1 MNSPFD
7 PRLNTAILH
16 IASRLLPKGFDV
28 SDEAPDTYEKLKA
41 HLCAGKRMAVWS
53 GGSEATVCGHRS
65 VNFAFRAWHDFCHW
79 DGGHDFT
86 LEGEIAACEMQC
98 QHLFEFYGDCKRIRG
113 WCSLLRAEIV
123 GQALFFQRH
132 KRFPDD
138 QRSFV
143 AAYLVDPD
151 IALIG

>member
-7 PRLNTAILH
+7 SRLNIAILH
-16 IASRLLPKGFDV
+16 ITSRLLPNGFDV
-28 SDEAPDTYEKLKA
+28 SDVAPDTYEKLKA

-53 GGSEATVCGHRS
+53 GGSEATVYGHRS

-79 DGGHDFT
+79 EGGHDFT
-86 LEGEIAACEMQC
+86 LEGEIATCEMQC
-98 QHLFEFYGDCKRIRG
+98 QHLFEFYGDCERIQV

-123 GQALFFQRH
+123 GQALFFHRH

>member
-1 MNSPFD
+1 MNPTIDLS
-7 PRLNTAILH
+7 LNDAILH
-16 IASRLLPKGFDV
+16 VTSRLLPDGFDV
-28 SDEAPDTYEKLKA
+28 SSDAPDTYEKLKA
-41 HLCAGKRMAVWS
+41 HLSAGKRMVVWS
-53 GGSEATVCGHRS
+53 GGSEATIYGHRN

-79 DGGHDFT
+79 RGGYDFT

-98 QHLFEFYGDCKRIRG
+98 QHLYKFYSDGERVRG
-113 WCSLLRAEIV
+113 WCLLLRAEIV
-123 GQALFFQRH
+123 GQGLFFQRH
-132 KRFPDD
+132 KRFPED

>member
-1 MNSPFD
+1 MKLPFD
-7 PRLNTAILH
+7 PSLNIAILH
-16 IASRLLPKGFDV
+16 IASRLLPNGFDV

-41 HLCAGKRMAVWS
+41 HLFAGKRMVVWS
-53 GGSEATVCGHRS
+53 GGSEATVYGHRS

-79 DGGHDFT
+79 KGGHDFT
-86 LEGEIAACEMQC
+86 LEGEIAACQMQC
-98 QHLFEFYGDCKRIRG
+98 RHLVEFYGDSERIQV

-123 GQALFFQRH
+123 GQALFFHRH